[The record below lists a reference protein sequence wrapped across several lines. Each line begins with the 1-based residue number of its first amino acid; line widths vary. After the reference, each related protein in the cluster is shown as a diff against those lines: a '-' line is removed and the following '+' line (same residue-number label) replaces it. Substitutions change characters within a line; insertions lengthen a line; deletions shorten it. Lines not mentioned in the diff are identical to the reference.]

1 MKNFIR
7 VLAVA
12 IMTLTLLINSAD
24 AAEKILSI
32 GDWQKQC
39 TELETKQNYDKAA
52 ELYTKAINQYP
63 TYTNFFVRRGEVYL
77 HLGKTDKAA
86 ADFKRALLFDD
97 KCGNAIL
104 GQATLYALIGEMKN
118 SWAKFEDAKVLM
130 ENSPAFYLRRG
141 RYYYEGIAD
150 YPNAFKDFDKA
161 ISLADE
167 NGKIFLYYEK
177 LCTEYEYAN
186 RYDESFADEVLRDSE
201 QLLKRENVPDI
212 IKSQIYFLR
221 ANVYMNVK
229 KDYRQSFRETEKAL
243 AFSGDNAAFQA
254 LIFQKQYEVLHY
266 LNLTA
271 YEKIALSAATKRAN
285 LKSSE
290 GYR

>member
-97 KCGNAIL
+97 KC
-104 GQATLYALIGEMKN
+104 
-118 SWAKFEDAKVLM
+118 
-130 ENSPAFYLRRG
+130 
-141 RYYYEGIAD
+141 
-150 YPNAFKDFDKA
+150 
-161 ISLADE
+161 
-167 NGKIFLYYEK
+167 
-177 LCTEYEYAN
+177 
-186 RYDESFADEVLRDSE
+186 
-201 QLLKRENVPDI
+201 
-212 IKSQIYFLR
+212 
-221 ANVYMNVK
+221 
-229 KDYRQSFRETEKAL
+229 
-243 AFSGDNAAFQA
+243 
-254 LIFQKQYEVLHY
+254 
-266 LNLTA
+266 
-271 YEKIALSAATKRAN
+271 
-285 LKSSE
+285 
-290 GYR
+290 